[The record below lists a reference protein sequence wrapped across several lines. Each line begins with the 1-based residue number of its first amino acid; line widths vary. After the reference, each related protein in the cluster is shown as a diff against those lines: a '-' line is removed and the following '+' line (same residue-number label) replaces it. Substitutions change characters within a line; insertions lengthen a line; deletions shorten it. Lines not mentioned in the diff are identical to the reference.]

1 MLNPYLAGAVSFV
14 LGVALTLAVVGW
26 QAERRERGALA
37 GRVAELERRR
47 EQSGNHLYWE
57 AIEDE
62 RARLIQL
69 VLRLQAVKADMRGW
83 ENEIEVA
90 LALLKGK

>member
-26 QAERRERGALA
+26 QAERRERRALT

-47 EQSGNHLYWE
+47 EQAGSRLYWQ

-69 VLRLQAVKADMRGW
+69 VLRLQGVKADMRGW
-83 ENEIEVA
+83 QEEIQVA
-90 LALLKGK
+90 LELLKGK